1 MMEGYLGMDIS
12 VICPVMDAE
21 PGLLRAAVASV
32 LAEIDAASLQGE
44 FILVDDGSTQ
54 TPTLHALTELPRG
67 DERIILCRP
76 GANAGPASARNH
88 GLGIARGDWIGFID
102 ADDLWLPGRLGAV
115 QPLCAQPEIGWI
127 GGRHCLALPHGSQP
141 APSLAAAMGRAEPC
155 TLNGAAL
162 TRALLANFWMHL
174 GAMLVRRE
182 LALQAGGFA
191 SGLYYWEDMLF
202 MARLSILA
210 PLHMVDADLYAWR
223 RTGGGLTAAPARLTA
238 RSLAIYRAAASDRLL
253 DGFRRELRW
262 ARYSALKGLAANNLR
277 ARRHTAALGFA
288 LRAFLLDPREG
299 RDLARFIR
307 LWVGGQGG
315 EQYSRAEAFVT
326 KDAP

>member
-1 MMEGYLGMDIS
+1 MDIS

-21 PGLLRAAVASV
+21 PSLLRAAVASA
-32 LAEIDAASLQGE
+32 LEEIDAVGLHGE

-54 TPTLHALTELPRG
+54 TGTLRAITELTRG
-67 DERIILCRP
+67 DVRIRLCRP

-88 GLGIARGDWIGFID
+88 GLGIARGEWIGFLD
-102 ADDLWLPGRLGAV
+102 ADDLWLPGRLAAV
-115 QPLCAQPEIGWI
+115 QALRVRPDIGWI
-127 GGRHCLALPHGSQP
+127 GGRHRLALPDGSRP
-141 APSLAAAMGRAEPC
+141 APSLAEAMGRAEAC
-155 TLNGAAL
+155 TLEGAAL
-162 TRALLANFWMHL
+162 TRCLLANFWMHL

-182 LALQAGGFA
+182 LAIRAGGFA
-191 SGLYYWEDMLF
+191 AGLYYGEDILF

-223 RTGGGLTAAPARLTA
+223 RAGGGLTAAPARLTA
-238 RSLAIYRAAASDRLL
+238 RSLAMFSAAASDRLL

-277 ARRHTAALGFA
+277 AGHQTAALGFA

-299 RDLARFIR
+299 RDLVRFMR
-307 LWVGGQGG
+307 LWAGGQGG
-315 EQYSRAEAFVT
+315 EQYSRAEAFAL
-326 KDAP
+326 KDTP